1 MKTIYMSC
9 KSIDEINNYRKKYK
23 KVLRREV
30 VNNSYIQEYVIT
42 KIITPLTE
50 LEVKLCFELEGKE
63 WNTAD

>member
-1 MKTIYMSC
+1 MKIIYMSC
-9 KSIDEINNYRKKYK
+9 KSIEEINKYRKKYK

-42 KIITPLTE
+42 KITTPLEE

-63 WNTAD
+63 WNTTD